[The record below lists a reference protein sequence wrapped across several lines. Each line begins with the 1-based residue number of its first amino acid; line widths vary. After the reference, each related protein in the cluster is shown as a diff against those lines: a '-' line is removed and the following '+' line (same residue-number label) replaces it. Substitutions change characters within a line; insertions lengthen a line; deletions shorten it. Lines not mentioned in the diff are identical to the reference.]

1 MTEPTSLFDE
11 LDAKSVFRYLG
22 ASVIVV
28 LSVGTVFYHFVE
40 GFSWVDA
47 YYFSVVTLATV
58 GYGDLSPKTTVGKIF
73 TTFYIFV
80 GVGILAT
87 FFSFLVRR
95 RAVRRISLMHAGEQE
110 ASENELMASPDIK

>member
-1 MTEPTSLFDE
+1 MQEPNSLFDE
-11 LDAKSVFRYLG
+11 LDAKTVFRYLG
-22 ASVIVV
+22 GSVIVV
-28 LSVGTVFYHFVE
+28 LGIGTVFYRFVE
-40 GFSWVDA
+40 GFSWIDA

-58 GYGDLSPKTTVGKIF
+58 GYGDLAPKTAVGKLF

-95 RAVRRISLMHAGEQE
+95 RAVKRIALLRAGEQKPE
-110 ASENELMASPDIK
+110 DDVMTSPDMK